1 MNYFFNDKIT
11 DEMDSENE
19 FLNTLER
26 ALERVS
32 PVKYALPICDVKV
45 YPDEKTGEDKVVV
58 VSFFDGT
65 QERAVCDEQD
75 TFSLEQGITI
85 CLMKYILS
93 AITGGN
99 GTREYGKAIRSAIKL
114 YHNNRKAEADAIA
127 EEVQR
132 VEREARKA
140 AKRKERI
147 DRKRRA
153 EDERQIANY
162 MEAIRRI
169 NAEADDKHKKAKA
182 EKKSKKKESDKD

>member
-1 MNYFFNDKIT
+1 MSNFFNNKTI
-11 DEMDSENE
+11 DELTFEKE

-32 PVKYALPICDVKV
+32 PVEYALPIRDIKV
-45 YPDEKTGEDKVVV
+45 YPDEKTGRDKVVV

-93 AITGGN
+93 DITGGN

-127 EEVQR
+127 EETQR

-140 AKRKERI
+140 AKRKARI

-169 NAEADDKHKKAKA
+169 NAEADDKSKKAKA
-182 EKKSKKKESDKD
+182 EKKSKKKESNKD